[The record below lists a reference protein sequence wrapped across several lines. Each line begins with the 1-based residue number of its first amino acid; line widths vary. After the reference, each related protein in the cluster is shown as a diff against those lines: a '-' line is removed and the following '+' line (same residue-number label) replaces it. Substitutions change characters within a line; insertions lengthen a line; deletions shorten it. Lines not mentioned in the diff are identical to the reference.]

1 MNEIL
6 FQLSN
11 LSKPTVIENELAVS
25 LSNWYF
31 FSLAISIL
39 DLPLWM
45 SEQIV
50 SGEVLERIPREREI
64 LMLNFKTVGKS
75 VFLFSF
81 C

>member
-1 MNEIL
+1 M
-6 FQLSN
+6 
-11 LSKPTVIENELAVS
+11 S
-25 LSNWYF
+25 LSSWYF

-39 DLPLWM
+39 DLPLWV

-64 LMLNFKTVGKS
+64 LILNFKTFGKS
-75 VFLFSF
+75 VFSFSF